1 MSSQT
6 LYLLDANIL
15 ITAARDF
22 YNFDFG
28 NNFWDFLVRKA
39 EYNRINSID
48 KVYDEIIGGNDR
60 LKEWAKTDFFEH
72 FLDTTEAEVLNNYSE
87 LMEWVKKQKGKY
99 NPDAIDDFREEGNAD
114 PWLIAYAMKNKQRIV
129 IVTFER
135 KVDNIKRKIPIP
147 NVCEEFDIKYC
158 DLYKMLKNLNFKFC
172 IEI

>member
-1 MSSQT
+1 MSLQT

-28 NNFWDFLVRKA
+28 NNFWDFLVLKA
-39 EYNRINSID
+39 EDNRIKSID

-87 LMEWVKKQKGKY
+87 LMEWVGKQKGKY
-99 NPDAIDDFREEGNAD
+99 NQNAINIFTKENNAD
-114 PWLIAYAMKNKQRIV
+114 PWLIAYTMKNKQQKNCRS
-129 IVTFER
+129 
-135 KVDNIKRKIPIP
+135 NI
-147 NVCEEFDIKYC
+147 
-158 DLYKMLKNLNFKFC
+158 
-172 IEI
+172 

>member
-1 MSSQT
+1 MSLQT

-28 NNFWDFLVRKA
+28 NNFWDFLLRKA
-39 EYNRINSID
+39 EDNRIKSID

-87 LMEWVKKQKGKY
+87 LMEWVGKQKGKY
-99 NPDAIDDFREEGNAD
+99 NQNAINIFTKENNAD
-114 PWLIAYAMKNKQRIV
+114 PWLIAYAMKNKQQKNCRS
-129 IVTFER
+129 
-135 KVDNIKRKIPIP
+135 NI
-147 NVCEEFDIKYC
+147 
-158 DLYKMLKNLNFKFC
+158 
-172 IEI
+172 

>member
-15 ITAARDF
+15 ITAARYF

-39 EYNRINSID
+39 EDNRIKSID
-48 KVYDEIIGGNDR
+48 KVYDEIIRGNDR

-87 LMEWVKKQKGKY
+87 LIEWAEKQEGRY
-99 NPDAIDDFREEGNAD
+99 DLDAIDDFREEGNAD
-114 PWLIAYAMKNKQRIV
+114 PWLIAYAMKNKQKIV
-129 IVTFER
+129 IVTFE
-135 KVDNIKRKIPIP
+135 KKDDGIKRKIPIP
-147 NVCEEFDIKYC
+147 NVCEEFGIGYC
-158 DLYKMLKNLNFKFC
+158 DLYRMLKDLKFRF
-172 IEI
+172 

>member
-15 ITAARDF
+15 ITAARYF

-28 NNFWDFLVRKA
+28 NNFWDFLVQKA
-39 EYNRINSID
+39 EDNIIKGID
-48 KVYDEIIGGNDR
+48 KIYDEIMRGNDR

-72 FLDTTEAEVLNNYSE
+72 FLDTTEAVVWNNYLE
-87 LMEWVKKQKGKY
+87 LMKWVGKQKGKY
-99 NPDAIDDFREEGNAD
+99 TQNAINIFTKENNAD
-114 PWLIAYAMKNKQRIV
+114 PWLIAYAMKNKRKFI

-147 NVCEEFDIKYC
+147 NVCEEFSIEYC
-158 DLYKMLKNLNFKFC
+158 NLYQMLKNLKFRF
-172 IEI
+172 

>member
-1 MSSQT
+1 MSSQN

-39 EYNRINSID
+39 EDNRIKSID

-60 LKEWAKTDFFEH
+60 LKEWAETDFFEH
-72 FLDTTEAEVLNNYSE
+72 FLDTTEDEVLNNYSK
-87 LMEWVKKQKGKY
+87 LMEWAEKQKGKY
-99 NPDAIDDFREEGNAD
+99 SQNAINAFIKENNAD
-114 PWLIAYAMKNKQRIV
+114 PWLIAYAMKNKQKIV
-129 IVTFER
+129 IVTFEK

-147 NVCEEFDIKYC
+147 NVCEEFSIEYC
-158 DLYKMLKNLNFKFC
+158 DLYQMLKNLKFRF
-172 IEI
+172 